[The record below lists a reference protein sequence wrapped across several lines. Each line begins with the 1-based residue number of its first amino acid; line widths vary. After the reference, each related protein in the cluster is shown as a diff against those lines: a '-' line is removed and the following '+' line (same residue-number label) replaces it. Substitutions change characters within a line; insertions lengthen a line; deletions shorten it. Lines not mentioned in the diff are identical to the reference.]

1 MYFID
6 PTQLTAKEIF
16 PGVTMRAAWGEKIM
30 LSFIDLAPHSVVP
43 EHKHP
48 HEQMGIVLEG
58 EFEFT
63 IGGET
68 QVVKAGQFYYIP
80 SNVPHSVKT
89 PAQGARALD
98 IFSPPREEYK

>member
-6 PTQLTAKEIF
+6 PSELEAKELF

-30 LSFIDLAPHSVVP
+30 LSFIDLGPHSVVP

-68 QVVKAGQFYYIP
+68 KVVKAGEAYYIP
-80 SNVPHSVKT
+80 SNVPHSVRT
-89 PAQGARALD
+89 PAQKARALD

>member
-6 PTQLTAKEIF
+6 PTKLPVKEIF
-16 PGVTMRAAWGEKIM
+16 PGVSMRAAWGEKIM
-30 LSFIDLAPHSVVP
+30 LSFIDLAPNSVVP

-63 IGGET
+63 IGG
-68 QVVKAGQFYYIP
+68 QKHLIKAGEAYHIP
-80 SNVPHSVKT
+80 SNVLHSVKT
-89 PAQGARALD
+89 PGQKALALD